1 MKPLLFVL
9 VFLLLRSIPA
19 SADEIRVAV
28 ASNFAPTL
36 KALALVFEKQ
46 SEHRLV
52 LASGSSGKHY
62 AQISHGA
69 PFDLFFAADAKR
81 PQLLERKGL
90 AIVGSR
96 FTYAYGKLVL
106 WQPHTHKLDYKT
118 TEINTPAENPVL
130 GKLKQ
135 AGFRYLAI
143 ANPKLAPY
151 GKAAEE
157 TLVKLNLWD
166 TYQTRIVRG
175 ENIAQAFHFVT
186 TGNAQLGFIAY
197 SQIKN
202 TDTHSTGSYWD
213 IPAAYY
219 QPITQQAVILKH
231 SPAAV
236 AFMTFMRSP
245 VAIGIIHRA
254 GYLTPTENRP

>member
-9 VFLLLRSIPA
+9 VFLLFSSRPA

-36 KALALVFEKQ
+36 KTLALTFEKN

-90 AIVGSR
+90 AIAGSR

-106 WQPHTHKLDYKT
+106 WQPQKHSVDYQT
-118 TEINTPAENPVL
+118 SAINTPEENPIL
-130 GKLKQ
+130 GNLKQ

-157 TLVKLNLWD
+157 TLIKLGLWD
-166 TYQTRIVRG
+166 TYRSRIVRG
-175 ENIAQAFHFVT
+175 ENIAQAFHFIKS
-186 TGNAQLGFIAY
+186 GNAQLGFIAY

-202 TDTHSTGSYWD
+202 TEFDSAGSYWQV
-213 IPAAYY
+213 PATYY
-219 QPITQQAVILKH
+219 QPIKQQAVILKH
-231 SPAAV
+231 GPAAV

-245 VAIGIIHRA
+245 VAIGIIRQA
-254 GYLTPTENRP
+254 GYLTTTENKP